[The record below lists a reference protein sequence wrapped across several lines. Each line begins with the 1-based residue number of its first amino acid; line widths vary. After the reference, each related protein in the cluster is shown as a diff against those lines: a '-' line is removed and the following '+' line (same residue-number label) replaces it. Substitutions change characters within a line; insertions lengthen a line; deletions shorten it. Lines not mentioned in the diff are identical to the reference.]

1 MGNWK
6 RLVAI
11 CWKLPRNSKRAAR
24 KLLKRWSRG
33 RELNSRPADYESAAL
48 PLSYLG
54 LLLTIAFAEN
64 GCQLSERI
72 AAMAALFAALA
83 GEGVHG
89 PADADADEEE

>member
-1 MGNWK
+1 
-6 RLVAI
+6 
-11 CWKLPRNSKRAAR
+11 
-24 KLLKRWSRG
+24 
-33 RELNSRPADYESAAL
+33 
-48 PLSYLG
+48 